1 MHLFKM
7 FSNSASIM
15 SDGAEYFLS
24 IMDSMVE
31 FIIKTTFYESLLD
44 FFTSFGILFC
54 IIFFAVELTDKAT
67 SVSFTLDS
75 IIHMFMKFIIAFAL
89 VTNIENFMLG
99 MNEFVAAMN
108 TEICDSLGSLDY
120 MKDMWEKASE
130 AGIFAGALRIGTG
143 TLVTFMQVYYLIL
156 FGMATQYFIVGV
168 AVARAIA
175 IGVKSVIAP
184 IVVPDIFVNG
194 LNSSGVKFL
203 KGLFG
208 DFLQSTVIL
217 FLIEICCIISV
228 NICGVSSDVS
238 SHGFESALV
247 GGAADSLAGFIC
259 VFILIS
265 TMKNSKAY
273 ATNLLYGFLN

>member
-1 MHLFKM
+1 MWNF
-7 FSNSASIM
+7 FVSSSNLM

-24 IMDSMVE
+24 IMENMVE
-31 FIIKTTFYESLLD
+31 FVVGTTFYSSLLS
-44 FFTSFGILFC
+44 FFTSFGIVFC
-54 IIFFAVELTDKAT
+54 IVYFSVELIDKAT
-67 SVSFTLDS
+67 NVSFTLDS
-75 IIHMFMKFIIAFAL
+75 IIFMFMKFIIAFAL
-89 VTNIENFMLG
+89 VTNVDGFITG
-99 MNEFVAAMN
+99 MNEFVGEMN
-108 TEICDSLGSLDY
+108 SEICDSLGDLDY
-120 MKDMWEKASE
+120 ITSMWEKASE
-130 AGIFAGALRIGTG
+130 AGVISGAIRMGTG
-143 TLVTFMQVYYLIL
+143 TLVTYGQIGYLIL
-156 FGMATQYFIVGV
+156 FGMATQYFIIGV

-175 IGVKSVIAP
+175 IGTKSVIAP
-184 IVVPDIFVNG
+184 LVIPDIFVNG
-194 LNSSGVKFL
+194 LNSSGIKFL

-228 NICGVSSDVS
+228 NLCGSTSSVS

-273 ATNLLYGFLN
+273 ATNLLYGFVN